1 MKNNDIYVELY
12 KGKSKKSGND
22 FEAVKVSIGEW
33 SSLIFPR
40 SAFELNYIK
49 KVLGEDDN
57 ANEN

>member
-12 KGKSKKSGND
+12 KGKSKKGND
-22 FEAVKVSIGEW
+22 FEAVKVTIGEW

-40 SAFELNYIK
+40 SGFELNYIK